1 MMSHEFSWAA
11 EAVVCYITRLVVVEG
26 HGELKAETLYTA
38 DFFFVFMNFVA
49 AALSTV
55 DLGCGHLNSA
65 YTCILELEKTQTAA
79 CELCFAHIFASSCLV

>member
-38 DFFFVFMNFVA
+38 DFFCCF
-49 AALSTV
+49 
-55 DLGCGHLNSA
+55 
-65 YTCILELEKTQTAA
+65 Y
-79 CELCFAHIFASSCLV
+79 ELCGCSIVHC